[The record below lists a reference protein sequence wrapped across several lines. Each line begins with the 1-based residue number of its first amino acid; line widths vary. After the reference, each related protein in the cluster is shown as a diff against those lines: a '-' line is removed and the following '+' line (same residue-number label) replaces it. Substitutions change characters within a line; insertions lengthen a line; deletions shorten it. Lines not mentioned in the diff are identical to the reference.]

1 MSLETGATFAG
12 YTVRRLL
19 GSGGMG
25 DVYLVQHPRLPRL
38 DAMKVLRETAS
49 ANDEFRIR
57 FEREANIAAGL
68 WHPHI
73 VGLHDRGEFE
83 GRLWI
88 TMDYVD
94 GTDAAQLV
102 KYEYPN
108 GLPLE
113 LVVAIVKAMSSALDY
128 AHQRGLLHRDI
139 KPANILLSN
148 IDTDERRILLSDFGI
163 ARQIGE
169 VTGLTSA
176 NLAIGTVSYSAPEQL
191 MGGEI
196 DGRADQYALAATAY
210 RLLTGQTPYQDTNQ
224 IAVISQHLSATPP
237 KASDLKPWL
246 QPLNDVL
253 ITAMGK
259 SPDDRF
265 DSCTKFARAF
275 ERQAELVTESPTL
288 NLRTAELRLPT
299 VKPAEPA
306 PPVAETPSAPEV
318 TPPPAEPVTPPVPAE
333 FSAPPAPPV
342 PVAEPDPVEEPEPE
356 PVAPE
361 PVVQE
366 PVAQPQAPE
375 PPAPPVPQPP
385 SEPVLEPVS
394 EATPTPEPVRPE
406 PTPPPAP
413 APTTDPVRLPP
424 PKPLRPEPDSSP
436 SAPPYRQ
443 PLPTPPGP
451 PPMPPQRPV
460 RPTHETVSP
469 TVVLPVIPADP
480 AAHAGPG
487 MGRPSGPPQ
496 SYSQLAADIGKT
508 QPGRSQS
515 SGGKSTKIWVIGGSI
530 AAVVVVLIGVVLVNS
545 GGDSSGSSDASGTSS
560 QSSGVDKPASSSHK
574 PTPPL
579 LVGTP
584 GNYQTIAT
592 YLKSNN
598 IPEALVHRNEPGAPV
613 VTMPMPPGWVDA
625 GPQTPAFAYES
636 IVYNGPSA
644 GAYRPSATALISR
657 LGPNADAQKIL
668 DFAPG
673 ELNNLPGFTATDPG
687 TPGTVDGHK
696 SFQIAGS
703 WNSNGVTKLITQ
715 NTVVIQ
721 DGTGLYVMQIN
732 IDGVAD
738 QAEIIKQITEAIDR
752 DTKIASG

>member
-38 DAMKVLRETAS
+38 DAMKVLRETATT
-49 ANDEFRIR
+49 NDEFRIR

-102 KYEYPN
+102 KYDYPN

-113 LVVAIVKAMSSALDY
+113 LVADIVKAMSSALDY

-148 IDTDERRILLSDFGI
+148 IDGDERRIMLSDFGI

-224 IAVISQHLSATPP
+224 IAVISQHLSAPP
-237 KASDLKPWL
+237 PNASDLKPWL
-246 QPLNDVL
+246 EPLDEVL
-253 ITAMGK
+253 KKAMGK

-288 NLRTAELRLPT
+288 NLRTAELRLPPVT
-299 VKPAEPA
+299 
-306 PPVAETPSAPEV
+306 PPQPSQPSAPSAPSQPSAPSVPAAEV
-318 TPPPAEPVTPPVPAE
+318 TPPPVAPPPVV
-333 FSAPPAPPV
+333 PPPVAPPV
-342 PVAEPDPVEEPEPE
+342 APEPE
-356 PVAPE
+356 PVLESAPEPPMPTESAPAPE
-361 PVVQE
+361 PVPERVSE
-366 PVAQPQAPE
+366 PTPIPESVRPGPE
-375 PPAPPVPQPP
+375 PPSAPSV
-385 SEPVLEPVS
+385 
-394 EATPTPEPVRPE
+394 
-406 PTPPPAP
+406 PPAP
-413 APTTDPVRLPP
+413 FSRPAE
-424 PKPLRPEPDSSP
+424 PKPYRPEPDSLP
-436 SAPPYRQ
+436 SAPPYR
-443 PLPTPPGP
+443 PEPDSLPSAPPYRHQTPMP
-451 PPMPPQRPV
+451 PPMLPQRPG
-460 RPTHETVSP
+460 RPVPETVSP
-469 TVVLPVIPADP
+469 TVVLPVIPSEP
-480 AAHAGPG
+480 AAHTAAG
-487 MGRPSGPPQ
+487 MGRPSGPPPM
-496 SYSQLAADIGKT
+496 YSPLAAEIGAP
-508 QPGRSQS
+508 QPARAQT
-515 SGGKSTKIWVIGGSI
+515 SGKPKKLWAIGGAV
-530 AAVVVVLIGVVLVNS
+530 AAVVVVVVAVVLLNT
-545 GGDSSGSSDASGTSS
+545 GDDSTQPAGATGTSS
-560 QSSGVDKPASSSHK
+560 QSSEKPSSSSHK
-574 PTPPL
+574 PVPPA

-592 YLKSNN
+592 YLKGNN
-598 IPEALVHRNEPGAPV
+598 IQESLVHRNEPGAPV
-613 VTMPMPPGWVDA
+613 VTMPTPAGWADA
-625 GPQTPAFAYES
+625 GPQTPVFAYQS
-636 IVYNGPSA
+636 LVYNGPGA
-644 GAYRPSATALISR
+644 GTYRPSATALISR
-657 LGPNADAQKIL
+657 LGPNADPQKII

-673 ELNNLPGFTATDPG
+673 ELNNLPGFTATDTG
-687 TPGTVDGHK
+687 TAGTVDGHQ
-696 SFQIAGS
+696 SFQLAGS

-738 QAEIIKQITEAIDR
+738 QAEIIKQIAAAIDH
-752 DTKIASG
+752 DTKIAAG

>member
-38 DAMKVLRETAS
+38 DAMKVLRETAT

-148 IDTDERRILLSDFGI
+148 IDSDERRILLSDFGI

-191 MGGEI
+191 MGGDI

-224 IAVISQHLSATPP
+224 IAVISQHLSAPPP

-246 QPLNDVL
+246 EPLNDVL
-253 ITAMGK
+253 IKAMGK
-259 SPDDRF
+259 TPDDRF

-288 NLRTAELRLPT
+288 NLRTAELRLPP
-299 VKPAEPA
+299 VA
-306 PPVAETPSAPEV
+306 PEAPVAETPSAPEV
-318 TPPPAEPVTPPVPAE
+318 TPPPVAEPVTPPPVPA
-333 FSAPPAPPV
+333 APIEPTPPPV
-342 PVAEPDPVEEPEPE
+342 APVAEPAPADEPEPE
-356 PVAPE
+356 PVAQE
-361 PVVQE
+361 PVVRE
-366 PVAQPQAPE
+366 PAPR
-375 PPAPPVPQPP
+375 PPAPEAPAVPPVPVGPK
-385 SEPVLEPVS
+385 
-394 EATPTPEPVRPE
+394 
-406 PTPPPAP
+406 PPA
-413 APTTDPVRLPP
+413 APTTDPVRLPRE
-424 PKPLRPEPDSSP
+424 PKPFRPEADSSP

-443 PLPTPPGP
+443 PLPP
-451 PPMPPQRPV
+451 PPPVPPQRPV

-487 MGRPSGPPQ
+487 MGRPGGPPP

-508 QPGRSQS
+508 QPGRSPS
-515 SGGKSTKIWVIGGSI
+515 AGGKSTKIWVIGGSI
-530 AAVVVVLIGVVLVNS
+530 AAVVAVLIVVMLLNS
-545 GGDSSGSSDASGTSS
+545 GDDSSGTSNAGGSSAQSSD
-560 QSSGVDKPASSSHK
+560 QSTSSSHK
-574 PTPPL
+574 PAPPM

-598 IPEALVHRNEPGAPV
+598 IQESLVHRNEPGAPV
-613 VTMPMPPGWVDA
+613 VTMPIPPGWVDA
-625 GPQTPAFAYES
+625 GPQTPAFAYQS

-644 GAYRPSATALISR
+644 GTYRPSATALISR

-673 ELNNLPGFTATDPG
+673 ELNNLPGFIATDSG

-738 QAEIIKQITEAIDR
+738 QAEIIKQITEAVDR
-752 DTKIASG
+752 GTKISAG

>member
-148 IDTDERRILLSDFGI
+148 IDSDERRILLSDFGI

-224 IAVISQHLSATPP
+224 IAVISQHLSAPPP

-246 QPLNDVL
+246 EPLNDVL
-253 ITAMGK
+253 IKAMGK
-259 SPDDRF
+259 SPEDRF

-288 NLRTAELRLPT
+288 NLRTAEPRLPT
-299 VKPAEPA
+299 VTPVEPEAPA
-306 PPVAETPSAPEV
+306 AEAPSAPEV
-318 TPPPAEPVTPPVPAE
+318 TPPPVAPPPVA
-333 FSAPPAPPV
+333 
-342 PVAEPDPVEEPEPE
+342 EPEPE
-356 PVAPE
+356 PAPE
-361 PVVQE
+361 PESEPVAQE
-366 PVAQPQAPE
+366 PVAQPPAPE
-375 PPAPPVPQPP
+375 PPAPPVPSVPH
-385 SEPVLEPVS
+385 
-394 EATPTPEPVRPE
+394 PTPEPVSE
-406 PTPPPAP
+406 PTPPPVP
-413 APTTDPVRLPP
+413 VSEPTPP
-424 PKPLRPEPDSSP
+424 PVPHRGPVGPPPEPKPFRPEPDSSP

-443 PLPTPPGP
+443 PLPP
-451 PPMPPQRPV
+451 PPPPLPPQRPV
-460 RPTHETVSP
+460 RPTRETISP
-469 TVVLPVIPADP
+469 TVVLPVVP
-480 AAHAGPG
+480 AAHTAPG
-487 MGRPSGPPQ
+487 IGRPSTPPPP
-496 SYSQLAADIGKT
+496 SYSQLAAEIGKT
-508 QPGRSQS
+508 QPGRGQS
-515 SGGKSTKIWVIGGSI
+515 SGGKTKIWAIGGAV
-530 AAVVVVLIGVVLVNS
+530 AAVVVVLIAVIALNS
-545 GGDSSGSSDASGTSS
+545 GNNNSPSPGASST
-560 QSSGVDKPASSSHK
+560 QSSGADKPSSSHK
-574 PTPPL
+574 PAPPV

-598 IPEALVHRNEPGAPV
+598 IQESLVHRNEPGAPV

-625 GPQTPAFAYES
+625 GPQTPAFAYQS

-644 GAYRPSATALISR
+644 GNYRPSATALISR

-673 ELNNLPGFTATDPG
+673 ELNNLPGFTPTDTG

-752 DTKIASG
+752 DTKIAGG

>member
-113 LVVAIVKAMSSALDY
+113 LVVDIVKAMSSALDY

-191 MGGEI
+191 MGAEI

-224 IAVISQHLSATPP
+224 IAVISQHLSAPPP

-246 QPLNDVL
+246 EPLNDVL
-253 ITAMGK
+253 IKAMGK

-299 VKPAEPA
+299 VTPVPEPPAAEPPSAPEAPPSPVEPPAEPA
-306 PPVAETPSAPEV
+306 
-318 TPPPAEPVTPPVPAE
+318 TPPSPI
-333 FSAPPAPPV
+333 APIVGP
-342 PVAEPDPVEEPEPE
+342 EPEPE
-356 PVAPE
+356 PV
-361 PVVQE
+361 VQQE
-366 PVAQPQAPE
+366 VAQQPFVPPPAPE
-375 PPAPPVPQPP
+375 PPVPSAPVEPQPAP
-385 SEPVLEPVS
+385 ERVSEP
-394 EATPTPEPVRPE
+394 TPIPESVRPE
-406 PTPPPAP
+406 PMRPPTPPSPG
-413 APTTDPVRLPP
+413 PVGPP
-424 PKPLRPEPDSSP
+424 PEAKPFRPEPDSSP

-443 PLPTPPGP
+443 PLPGP
-451 PPMPPQRPV
+451 PPPQRPG

-469 TVVLPVIPADP
+469 TVVLPVIPADR
-480 AAHAGPG
+480 AAHAAPG
-487 MGRPSGPPQ
+487 LGRPGGPPP
-496 SYSQLAADIGKT
+496 SYAQLAAEIGKT
-508 QPGRSQS
+508 PPGRGQS
-515 SGGKSTKIWVIGGSI
+515 SGGKAKIWAISGAV
-530 AAVVVVLIGVVLVNS
+530 AVVVVVLVAVIALNS
-545 GGDSSGSSDASGTSS
+545 GDDNSASSGSSSS
-560 QSSGVDKPASSSHK
+560 QSSGAGTPSSHK
-574 PTPPL
+574 PAPPV

-598 IPEALVHRNEPGAPV
+598 IQESLVHRNEPGAPV

-625 GPQTPAFAYES
+625 GPQTPAFAYQS

-644 GAYRPSATALISR
+644 GNYRPSATALISR

-673 ELNNLPGFTATDPG
+673 ELNNLPGFTPTDTG

-752 DTKIASG
+752 DTKIAAG

>member
-49 ANDEFRIR
+49 TNDEFRIR

-83 GRLWI
+83 SRLWI

-113 LVVAIVKAMSSALDY
+113 LVVDIVKAMSSALDY

-224 IAVISQHLSATPP
+224 IAVISQHLSAPPP

-246 QPLNDVL
+246 EPLNDVL
-253 ITAMGK
+253 IKAMGK
-259 SPDDRF
+259 SPEDRF

-288 NLRTAELRLPT
+288 NLRTAELKLPT
-299 VKPAEPA
+299 VTPVVPEASPVVPEAPA
-306 PPVAETPSAPEV
+306 AEAPSAPEV
-318 TPPPAEPVTPPVPAE
+318 TPPPVAPPPVP
-333 FSAPPAPPV
+333 PV
-342 PVAEPDPVEEPEPE
+342 VVAEPAPEPEPAPAPEPEPE
-356 PVAPE
+356 PVA
-361 PVVQE
+361 QE
-366 PVAQPQAPE
+366 PVAQPPAPE
-375 PPAPPVPQPP
+375 PPVPPVPPAPQPS
-385 SEPVLEPVS
+385 SEPVS
-394 EATPTPEPVRPE
+394 E
-406 PTPPPAP
+406 PTPPPVP
-413 APTTDPVRLPP
+413 QRGPVGPP
-424 PKPLRPEPDSSP
+424 PLEPKPFRPEPDSSP

-443 PLPTPPGP
+443 PVP
-451 PPMPPQRPV
+451 PPPPPLPPQRPV

-480 AAHAGPG
+480 AAHAAGV
-487 MGRPSGPPQ
+487 GRPSAPPP
-496 SYSQLAADIGKT
+496 SYAQLAADIGKT
-508 QPGRSQS
+508 QPGRAQS
-515 SGGKSTKIWVIGGSI
+515 SGGKTKIWVIGGAI
-530 AAVVVVLIGVVLVNS
+530 AAVIVVLIGVVLLNS
-545 GGDSSGSSDASGTSS
+545 GDDSSGPSDASGTST
-560 QSSGVDKPASSSHK
+560 QSSGADKPSSSHK
-574 PTPPL
+574 PAPPV

-598 IPEALVHRNEPGAPV
+598 IQEALVHRNEPGAPV
-613 VTMPMPPGWVDA
+613 VTMPMPPGWADA
-625 GPQTPAFAYES
+625 GPQTPAFAYQS

-644 GAYRPSATALISR
+644 GNYRPSATALISR

-673 ELNNLPGFTATDPG
+673 ELNNLPGFTPTDTG

-752 DTKIASG
+752 DTKIAAG

>member
-113 LVVAIVKAMSSALDY
+113 LVVDIVKAMSSALDY

-148 IDTDERRILLSDFGI
+148 IDTDEQRILLSDFGI

-191 MGGEI
+191 MGGDI

-246 QPLNDVL
+246 EPLNDVL
-253 ITAMGK
+253 IKAMGK
-259 SPDDRF
+259 SPEDRF

-288 NLRTAELRLPT
+288 NLRTAELRLPRSRR
-299 VKPAEPA
+299 KHPSPRR
-306 PPVAETPSAPEV
+306 PP
-318 TPPPAEPVTPPVPAE
+318 
-333 FSAPPAPPV
+333 
-342 PVAEPDPVEEPEPE
+342 
-356 PVAPE
+356 
-361 PVVQE
+361 
-366 PVAQPQAPE
+366 
-375 PPAPPVPQPP
+375 
-385 SEPVLEPVS
+385 
-394 EATPTPEPVRPE
+394 
-406 PTPPPAP
+406 
-413 APTTDPVRLPP
+413 
-424 PKPLRPEPDSSP
+424 
-436 SAPPYRQ
+436 RQ
-443 PLPTPPGP
+443 
-451 PPMPPQRPV
+451 R
-460 RPTHETVSP
+460 
-469 TVVLPVIPADP
+469 
-480 AAHAGPG
+480 
-487 MGRPSGPPQ
+487 
-496 SYSQLAADIGKT
+496 
-508 QPGRSQS
+508 
-515 SGGKSTKIWVIGGSI
+515 
-530 AAVVVVLIGVVLVNS
+530 
-545 GGDSSGSSDASGTSS
+545 
-560 QSSGVDKPASSSHK
+560 
-574 PTPPL
+574 
-579 LVGTP
+579 
-584 GNYQTIAT
+584 
-592 YLKSNN
+592 
-598 IPEALVHRNEPGAPV
+598 
-613 VTMPMPPGWVDA
+613 
-625 GPQTPAFAYES
+625 
-636 IVYNGPSA
+636 
-644 GAYRPSATALISR
+644 
-657 LGPNADAQKIL
+657 
-668 DFAPG
+668 
-673 ELNNLPGFTATDPG
+673 
-687 TPGTVDGHK
+687 
-696 SFQIAGS
+696 
-703 WNSNGVTKLITQ
+703 
-715 NTVVIQ
+715 
-721 DGTGLYVMQIN
+721 
-732 IDGVAD
+732 
-738 QAEIIKQITEAIDR
+738 
-752 DTKIASG
+752 

>member
-49 ANDEFRIR
+49 VNEEFRIR

-113 LVVAIVKAMSSALDY
+113 LVVDIVKAMSSALDY

-237 KASDLKPWL
+237 NASDLKPWL
-246 QPLNDVL
+246 EPLDGVL
-253 ITAMGK
+253 IKAMGK

-275 ERQAELVTESPTL
+275 QRQAELVTESPTL
-288 NLRTAELRLPT
+288 NLRTAELRLPKVT
-299 VKPAEPA
+299 PAVPEAAKREVLLMSLPDFLLTTRLLLDTEA
-306 PPVAETPSAPEV
+306 LAKGLPVA
-318 TPPPAEPVTPPVPAE
+318 
-333 FSAPPAPPV
+333 
-342 PVAEPDPVEEPEPE
+342 
-356 PVAPE
+356 
-361 PVVQE
+361 
-366 PVAQPQAPE
+366 
-375 PPAPPVPQPP
+375 
-385 SEPVLEPVS
+385 
-394 EATPTPEPVRPE
+394 
-406 PTPPPAP
+406 
-413 APTTDPVRLPP
+413 
-424 PKPLRPEPDSSP
+424 
-436 SAPPYRQ
+436 
-443 PLPTPPGP
+443 
-451 PPMPPQRPV
+451 
-460 RPTHETVSP
+460 
-469 TVVLPVIPADP
+469 
-480 AAHAGPG
+480 
-487 MGRPSGPPQ
+487 
-496 SYSQLAADIGKT
+496 
-508 QPGRSQS
+508 
-515 SGGKSTKIWVIGGSI
+515 SI
-530 AAVVVVLIGVVLVNS
+530 FI
-545 GGDSSGSSDASGTSS
+545 
-560 QSSGVDKPASSSHK
+560 
-574 PTPPL
+574 
-579 LVGTP
+579 
-584 GNYQTIAT
+584 
-592 YLKSNN
+592 
-598 IPEALVHRNEPGAPV
+598 
-613 VTMPMPPGWVDA
+613 
-625 GPQTPAFAYES
+625 
-636 IVYNGPSA
+636 
-644 GAYRPSATALISR
+644 
-657 LGPNADAQKIL
+657 
-668 DFAPG
+668 
-673 ELNNLPGFTATDPG
+673 
-687 TPGTVDGHK
+687 
-696 SFQIAGS
+696 
-703 WNSNGVTKLITQ
+703 
-715 NTVVIQ
+715 
-721 DGTGLYVMQIN
+721 
-732 IDGVAD
+732 
-738 QAEIIKQITEAIDR
+738 
-752 DTKIASG
+752 IASGFGKFTVVMAIGQS

>member
-38 DAMKVLRETAS
+38 DAMKVLRENAS
-49 ANDEFRIR
+49 VNEEFRIR

-113 LVVAIVKAMSSALDY
+113 LVVDIVKAMSSALDY

-148 IDTDERRILLSDFGI
+148 IDSDERRILLSDFGI

-191 MGGEI
+191 MGGDI

-224 IAVISQHLSATPP
+224 IAVISQHLSAPPP

-246 QPLNDVL
+246 EPLNDVL
-253 ITAMGK
+253 IKAMGK
-259 SPDDRF
+259 SPEDRF

-275 ERQAELVTESPTL
+275 ERQAESVTESPTL

-299 VKPAEPA
+299 VTPVAPAAEP
-306 PPVAETPSAPEV
+306 PSAPEV
-318 TPPPAEPVTPPVPAE
+318 TPPPVAPPPLPPV
-333 FSAPPAPPV
+333 
-342 PVAEPDPVEEPEPE
+342 VAAEPEPE
-356 PVAPE
+356 PAPAPE
-361 PVVQE
+361 PAPEVAQE
-366 PVAQPQAPE
+366 PVAPPPASE
-375 PPAPPVPQPP
+375 RPAPPARPA
-385 SEPVLEPVS
+385 PVS
-394 EATPTPEPVRPE
+394 E
-406 PTPPPAP
+406 PTPPPVP
-413 APTTDPVRLPP
+413 VSEPTPP
-424 PKPLRPEPDSSP
+424 PVPVSEPTPPPVPVSEPTPPPVPRAPVGPPPEPKPFRPEPDSSP

-443 PLPTPPGP
+443 PVPL
-451 PPMPPQRPV
+451 PPQRHV

-480 AAHAGPG
+480 AAHATSG
-487 MGRPSGPPQ
+487 MGRPSAPPP
-496 SYSQLAADIGKT
+496 SYSQLAAEIGKT
-508 QPGRSQS
+508 QPGRGQ
-515 SGGKSTKIWVIGGSI
+515 SGGKTTKIWVIGGAI
-530 AAVVVVLIGVVLVNS
+530 ATVVVVLIAVVLLSS
-545 GGDSSGSSDASGTSS
+545 GDDTGGSSDASGTSS
-560 QSSGVDKPASSSHK
+560 QSSGAGKPPSSSHK
-574 PTPPL
+574 PMPPV

-598 IPEALVHRNEPGAPV
+598 IPEALVHRNEPGAPA
-613 VTMPMPPGWVDA
+613 VTLPMPPGWVDA
-625 GPQTPAFAYES
+625 GPQTPAFAYAS

-644 GAYRPSATALISR
+644 GGYRPSATALISR

-673 ELNNLPGFTATDPG
+673 ELNNLPGFTATDTG

-752 DTKIASG
+752 DTKIAAG

>member
-49 ANDEFRIR
+49 TNDEFRIR

-83 GRLWI
+83 SRLWI

-113 LVVAIVKAMSSALDY
+113 LVVDIVKAMSSALDY

-224 IAVISQHLSATPP
+224 IAVISQHLSAPPP

-246 QPLNDVL
+246 EPLNEVL
-253 ITAMGK
+253 IKAMGK
-259 SPDDRF
+259 SPEDRF

-288 NLRTAELRLPT
+288 NLRTAELKLPT
-299 VKPAEPA
+299 VTPVVTPEPAAEP
-306 PPVAETPSAPEV
+306 PSAPEV
-318 TPPPAEPVTPPVPAE
+318 TPPPVTPPPVVSAEPVPEPE
-333 FSAPPAPPV
+333 PAPGP
-342 PVAEPDPVEEPEPE
+342 EPEPE
-356 PVAPE
+356 PVA
-361 PVVQE
+361 QE
-366 PVAQPQAPE
+366 PVAPPPAPE
-375 PPAPPVPQPP
+375 PPVPPVPPVSPP
-385 SEPVLEPVS
+385 SVDPVS
-394 EATPTPEPVRPE
+394 E
-406 PTPPPAP
+406 PTPPPVP
-413 APTTDPVRLPP
+413 QRGPVGPP
-424 PKPLRPEPDSSP
+424 PDPKPFRPEPDSSP

-443 PLPTPPGP
+443 PVPGP
-451 PPMPPQRPV
+451 PPIPPQRPV

-480 AAHAGPG
+480 AAHAAPG
-487 MGRPSGPPQ
+487 VGRPTAPPPP

-508 QPGRSQS
+508 PPGRGQS
-515 SGGKSTKIWVIGGSI
+515 SGGKTKIWVIGGAI
-530 AAVVVVLIGVVLVNS
+530 AAVIVVLIGVVLLNS
-545 GGDSSGSSDASGTSS
+545 GDDSSGPSDASRTST
-560 QSSGVDKPASSSHK
+560 QSSGANTPSSSHK
-574 PTPPL
+574 PAPPV

-598 IPEALVHRNEPGAPV
+598 IQESLVHRNEPGAPV
-613 VTMPMPPGWVDA
+613 VTMPMPPGWADA
-625 GPQTPAFAYES
+625 GPQTPAFAYQS

-644 GAYRPSATALISR
+644 GTYRPSATALISR

-673 ELNNLPGFTATDPG
+673 ELNNLPGFTPTDTG

-752 DTKIASG
+752 DTKIAAG

>member
-38 DAMKVLRETAS
+38 DAMKVLRENAS
-49 ANDEFRIR
+49 VNEEFRIR

-113 LVVAIVKAMSSALDY
+113 LVVDIVKAMSSALDY

-148 IDTDERRILLSDFGI
+148 IDSDERRILLSDFGI

-191 MGGEI
+191 MGGDI

-224 IAVISQHLSATPP
+224 IAVISQHLSAPPP

-246 QPLNDVL
+246 EPLNDVL
-253 ITAMGK
+253 IKAMGK
-259 SPDDRF
+259 SPEDRF

-275 ERQAELVTESPTL
+275 QRQAESVTESPTL

-299 VKPAEPA
+299 VTPVVAEAPVAPAAEP
-306 PPVAETPSAPEV
+306 PSAPEV
-318 TPPPAEPVTPPVPAE
+318 TPPPVAPPPVPPAVAAEPVP
-333 FSAPPAPPV
+333 
-342 PVAEPDPVEEPEPE
+342 EPEPE
-356 PVAPE
+356 PAPAPE
-361 PVVQE
+361 PEAEVVQE
-366 PVAQPQAPE
+366 PVAP
-375 PPAPPVPQPP
+375 PPAPERPTPP
-385 SEPVLEPVS
+385 SQPDPSPTIEPVS
-394 EATPTPEPVRPE
+394 E
-406 PTPPPAP
+406 PTPPPVP
-413 APTTDPVRLPP
+413 VSEPTPP
-424 PKPLRPEPDSSP
+424 PVPPRGPVGPPPEAKPFRPEPDSSP

-443 PLPTPPGP
+443 PVPAP
-451 PPMPPQRPV
+451 PPLPPQRHV

-480 AAHAGPG
+480 AAHAASG
-487 MGRPSGPPQ
+487 MGRPSAPPP

-508 QPGRSQS
+508 PPGRGQS
-515 SGGKSTKIWVIGGSI
+515 SGGKTTKMWVIGGAI
-530 AAVVVVLIGVVLVNS
+530 ATVVVVLIAVVLLNS
-545 GGDSSGSSDASGTSS
+545 GDDSSGTSDASGTSS
-560 QSSGVDKPASSSHK
+560 QSSGADKPSSSSHK
-574 PTPPL
+574 PTPPV

-598 IPEALVHRNEPGAPV
+598 IQEALVHRNEPGAPV
-613 VTMPMPPGWVDA
+613 VTLPMPPGWADA

-644 GAYRPSATALISR
+644 GTYRPSATALISR
-657 LGPNADAQKIL
+657 LGPTADAQKIL

-738 QAEIIKQITEAIDR
+738 QAEIIKQITEAVDR

>member
-88 TMDYVD
+88 SMDYVD

-113 LVVAIVKAMSSALDY
+113 LVVDIVKAMSSALDY

-148 IDTDERRILLSDFGI
+148 IDSDERRILLSDFGI

-246 QPLNDVL
+246 EPLDDVL
-253 ITAMGK
+253 IKAMGK
-259 SPDDRF
+259 SPEDRF

-299 VKPAEPA
+299 VTPVPEV
-306 PPVAETPSAPEV
+306 PVAETPPAPEVPVAEAPSAPEV
-318 TPPPAEPVTPPVPAE
+318 TPPVAQEVTPP
-333 FSAPPAPPV
+333 
-342 PVAEPDPVEEPEPE
+342 PVAPVVGPEPEPE
-356 PVAPE
+356 PVVQQSMAPE
-361 PVVQE
+361 PVV
-366 PVAQPQAPE
+366 
-375 PPAPPVPQPP
+375 
-385 SEPVLEPVS
+385 
-394 EATPTPEPVRPE
+394 
-406 PTPPPAP
+406 PPPAP
-413 APTTDPVRLPP
+413 APEPQAPQATPERVSEPTPIPASVRPEPMRPPTPP
-424 PKPLRPEPDSSP
+424 PSPPRGPAGPPPEAKPFRPEPDSSP

-443 PLPTPPGP
+443 PLSTPPP
-451 PPMPPQRPV
+451 PRRPV

-469 TVVLPVIPADP
+469 TVVLPVVPADP
-480 AAHAGPG
+480 AARAAPG
-487 MGRPSGPPQ
+487 MGRLGGPPP

-508 QPGRSQS
+508 PPGRGQS
-515 SGGKSTKIWVIGGSI
+515 SRGRSTKIWVIGGSI
-530 AAVVVVLIGVVLVNS
+530 AAVVAVLIGVVLLNS
-545 GGDSSGSSDASGTSS
+545 GDDGSGAPGASGTSS
-560 QSSGVDKPASSSHK
+560 QSSGADKPSSSHK
-574 PTPPL
+574 PVPPV

-598 IPEALVHRNEPGAPV
+598 IQESLVHRNEPGAPV

-625 GPQTPAFAYES
+625 GPQTPAFAYQS

-644 GAYRPSATALISR
+644 GNYRPSATALISR

-673 ELNNLPGFTATDPG
+673 ELNNLPGFTPTDTG
-687 TPGTVDGHK
+687 TPGMVDGHK

-752 DTKIASG
+752 DTKITAG

>member
-38 DAMKVLRETAS
+38 DAMKVLRETAT

-113 LVVAIVKAMSSALDY
+113 LVVDIVKAMSSALDY

-224 IAVISQHLSATPP
+224 IAVISQHLSAPPP

-246 QPLNDVL
+246 EPLNDVL
-253 ITAMGK
+253 IKAMGK
-259 SPDDRF
+259 SPEDRF

-288 NLRTAELRLPT
+288 NLRTAELKLPT
-299 VKPAEPA
+299 VTPVVPEA
-306 PPVAETPSAPEV
+306 PVAEPPSAPEV
-318 TPPPAEPVTPPVPAE
+318 TPPPVAPPPVVSAEPVPEPE
-333 FSAPPAPPV
+333 PAPGP
-342 PVAEPDPVEEPEPE
+342 EPEPE

-361 PVVQE
+361 PVA
-366 PVAQPQAPE
+366 PPPAPE
-375 PPAPPVPQPP
+375 PPVPPVPPVSPP
-385 SEPVLEPVS
+385 SVDPVS
-394 EATPTPEPVRPE
+394 E
-406 PTPPPAP
+406 PTPPPVP
-413 APTTDPVRLPP
+413 QRGPVGPP
-424 PKPLRPEPDSSP
+424 PDPKPFRPEPDSSP

-443 PLPTPPGP
+443 PVPGP
-451 PPMPPQRPV
+451 PPIPPQRPV

-480 AAHAGPG
+480 AAHAAPG
-487 MGRPSGPPQ
+487 VGRPTAPPPP

-508 QPGRSQS
+508 PPGRGQS
-515 SGGKSTKIWVIGGSI
+515 SGGKTKIWVIGGAI
-530 AAVVVVLIGVVLVNS
+530 AAVIVVLIGVVLLNS
-545 GGDSSGSSDASGTSS
+545 GDDSSGPSDASGTST
-560 QSSGVDKPASSSHK
+560 QSSGANTPSSSHK
-574 PTPPL
+574 PAPPV

-598 IPEALVHRNEPGAPV
+598 IQESLVHRNEPGAPV
-613 VTMPMPPGWVDA
+613 VTMPMPPGWADA
-625 GPQTPAFAYES
+625 GPQTPAFAYQS

-644 GAYRPSATALISR
+644 GNYRPSATALISR

-673 ELNNLPGFTATDPG
+673 ELNNLPGFTPTDTG

-752 DTKIASG
+752 DTKIAAG

>member
-113 LVVAIVKAMSSALDY
+113 LVVDIVKAMSSALDY

-148 IDTDERRILLSDFGI
+148 IDSDERRILLSDFGI

-224 IAVISQHLSATPP
+224 IAVISQHLSAQPP

-246 QPLNDVL
+246 EPLNDVL
-253 ITAMGK
+253 IKAMGK
-259 SPDDRF
+259 SPEDRF

-275 ERQAELVTESPTL
+275 ERQAEFVTESPTL
-288 NLRTAELRLPT
+288 NLRTAELKLPT
-299 VKPAEPA
+299 VTPVVPEAAVVEPPSA
-306 PPVAETPSAPEV
+306 PSAPSAPEV
-318 TPPPAEPVTPPVPAE
+318 TPPPV
-333 FSAPPAPPV
+333 PPAV
-342 PVAEPDPVEEPEPE
+342 VAESTPEPE
-356 PVAPE
+356 PAPTPEPEPE

-366 PVAQPQAPE
+366 PVPQPPAAE
-375 PPAPPVPQPP
+375 PPVPPVPQPSP
-385 SEPVLEPVS
+385 PPIEPVS
-394 EATPTPEPVRPE
+394 EPSPPQVPQRGPVAPPPEP
-406 PTPPPAP
+406 
-413 APTTDPVRLPP
+413 
-424 PKPLRPEPDSSP
+424 KPFRPEPDSSP

-443 PLPTPPGP
+443 PIPPMPPSP
-451 PPMPPQRPV
+451 PPRPPQRPV
-460 RPTHETVSP
+460 RPTHETISP

-480 AAHAGPG
+480 AAHAAPG
-487 MGRPSGPPQ
+487 VGRPSVPPP

-508 QPGRSQS
+508 PPGRGQS
-515 SGGKSTKIWVIGGSI
+515 SGGKTKIWVIGGSI
-530 AAVVVVLIGVVLVNS
+530 AAVIVVLLGVVLWNS
-545 GGDSSGSSDASGTSS
+545 GGDSGGSTDASGTST
-560 QSSGVDKPASSSHK
+560 QSSGADKPSSSHK
-574 PTPPL
+574 PAPPV

-598 IPEALVHRNEPGAPV
+598 IQESLVHRNEPGAPV
-613 VTMPMPPGWVDA
+613 VTMPMPPGWADA
-625 GPQTPAFAYES
+625 GPQTPAFAYQS

-644 GAYRPSATALISR
+644 GNYRPSATALISR

-673 ELNNLPGFTATDPG
+673 ELNNLPGFTATDTG

-752 DTKIASG
+752 DTKIAAG

>member
-49 ANDEFRIR
+49 ANEEFRIR

-88 TMDYVD
+88 SMDYVD

-113 LVVAIVKAMSSALDY
+113 LVVDIVKAMSSALDY

-148 IDTDERRILLSDFGI
+148 IDSDERRILLSDFGI

-191 MGGEI
+191 MGGDI

-224 IAVISQHLSATPP
+224 IAVISQHLSAPPP

-246 QPLNDVL
+246 EPLNDVL
-253 ITAMGK
+253 IKAMGK
-259 SPDDRF
+259 SPEDRF

-275 ERQAELVTESPTL
+275 ARQAELVTESPTL

-299 VKPAEPA
+299 VTPVVPEPPA
-306 PPVAETPSAPEV
+306 AETPSTPEV
-318 TPPPAEPVTPPVPAE
+318 TPPPVAPAPVPPAVAAEPV
-333 FSAPPAPPV
+333 PAP
-342 PVAEPDPVEEPEPE
+342 EPAPAPEPEPE
-356 PVAPE
+356 VVHKPVAPPPAVE
-361 PVVQE
+361 R
-366 PVAQPQAPE
+366 
-375 PPAPPVPQPP
+375 PAPPSQPEPQPTI
-385 SEPVLEPVS
+385 EPVS
-394 EATPTPEPVRPE
+394 EPAPPPVAE
-406 PTPPPAP
+406 PTPPPVP
-413 APTTDPVRLPP
+413 VSEPTPP
-424 PKPLRPEPDSSP
+424 PVPPRAPVGPPPEPKPFRPEPDSSP
-436 SAPPYRQ
+436 SAPAYRQ
-443 PLPTPPGP
+443 PVP
-451 PPMPPQRPV
+451 PPPLPPQRHV

-480 AAHAGPG
+480 AAHGASG
-487 MGRPSGPPQ
+487 MGRPSAPPP
-496 SYSQLAADIGKT
+496 SYSQLAAEIGKT
-508 QPGRSQS
+508 PPGRGQS
-515 SGGKSTKIWVIGGSI
+515 SGGKTTKIWVIGGAI
-530 AAVVVVLIGVVLVNS
+530 ATVVVVLIAVVLLNS
-545 GGDSSGSSDASGTSS
+545 GDDTSGSSDASGTSS
-560 QSSGVDKPASSSHK
+560 QSSGADKPSSSSHK
-574 PTPPL
+574 PTPPV

-598 IPEALVHRNEPGAPV
+598 IPEALVHRNEPGGPV
-613 VTMPMPPGWVDA
+613 VTLPMPTGWVDA
-625 GPQTPAFAYES
+625 GPQTPAFAYQS

-644 GAYRPSATALISR
+644 GNYRPSATALISR

-673 ELNNLPGFTATDPG
+673 ELNNLPGFAATDTG

>member
-49 ANDEFRIR
+49 TNDEFRIR

-83 GRLWI
+83 SRLWI

-113 LVVAIVKAMSSALDY
+113 LVVDIVKAMSSALDY

-210 RLLTGQTPYQDTNQ
+210 RLLTAQTPYQDTNQ
-224 IAVISQHLSATPP
+224 IAVISQHLSAPPP

-246 QPLNDVL
+246 EPLNEVL
-253 ITAMGK
+253 IKAMGK
-259 SPDDRF
+259 SPEDRF

-288 NLRTAELRLPT
+288 NLRTAELKLPT
-299 VKPAEPA
+299 VTPVVTPEPAAEP
-306 PPVAETPSAPEV
+306 PSAPEV
-318 TPPPAEPVTPPVPAE
+318 TPPPVAPPPVVSAEPVPEPE
-333 FSAPPAPPV
+333 PAPGP
-342 PVAEPDPVEEPEPE
+342 EPEPE

-361 PVVQE
+361 PVA
-366 PVAQPQAPE
+366 PPPAPE
-375 PPAPPVPQPP
+375 PPVPPVPPVSPP
-385 SEPVLEPVS
+385 SVDPVS
-394 EATPTPEPVRPE
+394 E
-406 PTPPPAP
+406 PTPPPVP
-413 APTTDPVRLPP
+413 QRGPVGPP
-424 PKPLRPEPDSSP
+424 PDPKPFRPEPDSSP

-443 PLPTPPGP
+443 PVPGP
-451 PPMPPQRPV
+451 PPIPPQRPV

-480 AAHAGPG
+480 AAHAAPG
-487 MGRPSGPPQ
+487 VGRPTAPPPP

-508 QPGRSQS
+508 PPGRGQS
-515 SGGKSTKIWVIGGSI
+515 SGGKTKIWVIGGAI
-530 AAVVVVLIGVVLVNS
+530 AAVIVVLIGVVLLNS
-545 GGDSSGSSDASGTSS
+545 GDDSSGPSDASGTST
-560 QSSGVDKPASSSHK
+560 QSSGANTPSSSHK
-574 PTPPL
+574 PAPPV

-598 IPEALVHRNEPGAPV
+598 IQESLVHRNEPGAPV
-613 VTMPMPPGWVDA
+613 VTMPMPPGWADA
-625 GPQTPAFAYES
+625 GPQTPAFAYQS

-644 GAYRPSATALISR
+644 GNYRPSATALISR

-673 ELNNLPGFTATDPG
+673 ELNNLPGFTPTDTG

-752 DTKIASG
+752 DTKIAAG

>member
-113 LVVAIVKAMSSALDY
+113 LVVDIVKAMSSALDY

-191 MGGEI
+191 MGAEI

-246 QPLNDVL
+246 EPLNDVL
-253 ITAMGK
+253 IKAMGK

-299 VKPAEPA
+299 VTPAPGPPAAEP
-306 PPVAETPSAPEV
+306 PSAPEV
-318 TPPPAEPVTPPVPAE
+318 TPPPVAQDVTPPQVAPPAEPVTPP
-333 FSAPPAPPV
+333 PPV
-342 PVAEPDPVEEPEPE
+342 APVGPEPE
-356 PVAPE
+356 SE
-361 PVVQE
+361 PVVQQ
-366 PVAQPQAPE
+366 PVAQDPVVPPPAPE
-375 PPAPPVPQPP
+375 PPAPSEP
-385 SEPVLEPVS
+385 SEPQPAPERVS
-394 EATPTPEPVRPE
+394 EPTPIPEAVRPE
-406 PTPPPAP
+406 PMRPPTPPPP
-413 APTTDPVRLPP
+413 GPVGPP
-424 PKPLRPEPDSSP
+424 PEAKPFRPEPDSSP

-443 PLPTPPGP
+443 PLPTPPP
-451 PPMPPQRPV
+451 PRRPV

-469 TVVLPVIPADP
+469 TVVLPVIPVDP
-480 AAHAGPG
+480 AAHAAPG
-487 MGRPSGPPQ
+487 MGRPGGPPP
-496 SYSQLAADIGKT
+496 SYSQLAAEIGKT
-508 QPGRSQS
+508 PPGRGQS
-515 SGGKSTKIWVIGGSI
+515 SGGKAKIWAISGAV
-530 AAVVVVLIGVVLVNS
+530 AVVVVVLVAVIALNS
-545 GGDSSGSSDASGTSS
+545 GDDNSPSSGASSS
-560 QSSGVDKPASSSHK
+560 QSSAADKPSSSHK
-574 PTPPL
+574 PAPPV

-598 IPEALVHRNEPGAPV
+598 IQESLVHRNEPGAPV

-625 GPQTPAFAYES
+625 GPQTPAFAYQS

-644 GAYRPSATALISR
+644 GNYRPSATALISR

-673 ELNNLPGFTATDPG
+673 ELNNLPGFTPTDTG

-752 DTKIASG
+752 DTKIAAG

>member
-38 DAMKVLRETAS
+38 DAMKVLRETAT

-113 LVVAIVKAMSSALDY
+113 LVVDIVKAMSSALDY

-224 IAVISQHLSATPP
+224 IAVISQHLSAPPP

-246 QPLNDVL
+246 EPLNDVL
-253 ITAMGK
+253 IKAMGK
-259 SPDDRF
+259 SPEDRF

-288 NLRTAELRLPT
+288 NLRTAELKLPT
-299 VKPAEPA
+299 VTPVTPEA
-306 PPVAETPSAPEV
+306 PVAEPPSAPEV
-318 TPPPAEPVTPPVPAE
+318 TPPPVAPPPVPPVVAAE
-333 FSAPPAPPV
+333 PTPEPTPAP
-342 PVAEPDPVEEPEPE
+342 EPTPTPEPAPTPEPE
-356 PVAPE
+356 PE

-366 PVAQPQAPE
+366 PVPP
-375 PPAPPVPQPP
+375 PPA
-385 SEPVLEPVS
+385 
-394 EATPTPEPVRPE
+394 PE
-406 PTPPPAP
+406 PTPPPVP
-413 APTTDPVRLPP
+413 QRGPVGPSP
-424 PKPLRPEPDSSP
+424 EPKPFRPEPDSSP

-443 PLPTPPGP
+443 PVP
-451 PPMPPQRPV
+451 PPPPPLPPQRPV

-480 AAHAGPG
+480 AAHGAPG
-487 MGRPSGPPQ
+487 AGRPSAPPPP

-508 QPGRSQS
+508 QPGRGQS
-515 SGGKSTKIWVIGGSI
+515 SGGKTKIWVIGGAI
-530 AAVVVVLIGVVLVNS
+530 AAVIVVLLGVVLVNS
-545 GGDSSGSSDASGTSS
+545 GDDSSGSSDASGTST
-560 QSSGVDKPASSSHK
+560 QSSGAGTPSSSHK
-574 PTPPL
+574 PAPPV

-598 IPEALVHRNEPGAPV
+598 IPEVLVHRNEPGAPV
-613 VTMPMPPGWVDA
+613 VTMPMPPGWADA
-625 GPQTPAFAYES
+625 GPQTPAFAYQS

-644 GAYRPSATALISR
+644 GNYRPSATALISR

-673 ELNNLPGFTATDPG
+673 ELNNLPGFTATDTG

-752 DTKIASG
+752 DTKIAAG

>member
-113 LVVAIVKAMSSALDY
+113 LVAAIVKAMSSALDY

-246 QPLNDVL
+246 EPLNDVL
-253 ITAMGK
+253 IKAMGK

-299 VKPAEPA
+299 VKPAA
-306 PPVAETPSAPEV
+306 PVAEPPSAPEV
-318 TPPPAEPVTPPVPAE
+318 TPPP
-333 FSAPPAPPV
+333 PV
-342 PVAEPDPVEEPEPE
+342 PVAEPDLVDEPEPE

-366 PVAQPQAPE
+366 PVAQPPVPE

-385 SEPVLEPVS
+385 SEPVSEP
-394 EATPTPEPVRPE
+394 TPTPEPVRPE
-406 PTPPPAP
+406 PTPPPVPPRAP
-413 APTTDPVRLPP
+413 VGPP
-424 PKPLRPEPDSSP
+424 PESKPFRPEPDSSP

-443 PLPTPPGP
+443 PLPAPPGP
-451 PPMPPQRPV
+451 PPLPPQRPV

-480 AAHAGPG
+480 AAHAAPG
-487 MGRPSGPPQ
+487 MGRPGGPPP

-530 AAVVVVLIGVVLVNS
+530 AAVVVVLIGVVLLNS

-738 QAEIIKQITEAIDR
+738 QAEIIKQITEAVDR

>member
-38 DAMKVLRETAS
+38 DAMKVLRETAT

-113 LVVAIVKAMSSALDY
+113 LVVDIVKAMSSALDY

-148 IDTDERRILLSDFGI
+148 IDSDERRILLSDFGI

-224 IAVISQHLSATPP
+224 IAVISQHLSAPPP

-246 QPLNDVL
+246 EPLNDVL
-253 ITAMGK
+253 IKAMGK
-259 SPDDRF
+259 SPEDRF

-288 NLRTAELRLPT
+288 NLRTAELKLPT
-299 VKPAEPA
+299 VT
-306 PPVAETPSAPEV
+306 PVAPEAPVVEPPSTPEV
-318 TPPPAEPVTPPVPAE
+318 TPPPVAPPPVP
-333 FSAPPAPPV
+333 PV
-342 PVAEPDPVEEPEPE
+342 VAAEPTPGPEPTPEPE
-356 PVAPE
+356 PAPTPEPEPE

-366 PVAQPQAPE
+366 PVPQPPAPE
-375 PPAPPVPQPP
+375 PPAPPVPSAPQPP
-385 SEPVLEPVS
+385 IEPVS
-394 EATPTPEPVRPE
+394 E
-406 PTPPPAP
+406 PTPPPVP
-413 APTTDPVRLPP
+413 QRGPVGPP
-424 PKPLRPEPDSSP
+424 PEPKPFRPEPDSSP

-443 PLPTPPGP
+443 PLPPSP
-451 PPMPPQRPV
+451 PPLPPQRPV

-480 AAHAGPG
+480 AAHSAPG
-487 MGRPSGPPQ
+487 VGRPSAPPQ

-508 QPGRSQS
+508 QPGRGQS
-515 SGGKSTKIWVIGGSI
+515 SGGKTKIWVIGGAI
-530 AAVVVVLIGVVLVNS
+530 AAVIVVLLGVILVNS
-545 GGDSSGSSDASGTSS
+545 GDDSSGSSDASGTRT
-560 QSSGVDKPASSSHK
+560 QSSGVDTPSSSHK
-574 PTPPL
+574 PAPPV

-598 IPEALVHRNEPGAPV
+598 IPEVLVHRNEPGAPV
-613 VTMPMPPGWVDA
+613 VTMPMPPGWADA
-625 GPQTPAFAYES
+625 GPQTPAFAYQS

-644 GAYRPSATALISR
+644 GNYRPSATALISR

-673 ELNNLPGFTATDPG
+673 ELNNLPGFAATDTG

>member
-94 GTDAAQLV
+94 GTDAAQLI

-113 LVVAIVKAMSSALDY
+113 LVVDIVKAMSSALDY

-148 IDTDERRILLSDFGI
+148 IDTDEQRILLSDFGI

-246 QPLNDVL
+246 EPLNDVL
-253 ITAMGK
+253 IKAMGK
-259 SPDDRF
+259 SPEDRF

-288 NLRTAELRLPT
+288 NLRTAELRLPPVT
-299 VKPAEPA
+299 TIA
-306 PPVAETPSAPEV
+306 PEAPVAETPSVPEV
-318 TPPPAEPVTPPVPAE
+318 TPPPVAVPVTPPVP
-333 FSAPPAPPV
+333 SAPIEPTPPPV
-342 PVAEPDPVEEPEPE
+342 PPVAETEPAESAPADDPEPE

-361 PVVQE
+361 PVAQE
-366 PVAQPQAPE
+366 PVAQPPVPE
-375 PPAPPVPQPP
+375 PPAPPPVP
-385 SEPVLEPVS
+385 SES
-394 EATPTPEPVRPE
+394 K
-406 PTPPPAP
+406 PPAT
-413 APTTDPVRLPP
+413 PTTDPVRLPP
-424 PKPLRPEPDSSP
+424 REPKPFRPEPDSSP
-436 SAPPYRQ
+436 SAPQYRQ
-443 PLPTPPGP
+443 PLPP
-451 PPMPPQRPV
+451 PPPVPLHRPV

-487 MGRPSGPPQ
+487 MGRPGGPPP

-508 QPGRSQS
+508 QPGRGQS
-515 SGGKSTKIWVIGGSI
+515 AGGRSTKIWVIGGSI
-530 AAVVVVLIGVVLVNS
+530 AAVVAVLIVVILLNS
-545 GGDSSGSSDASGTSS
+545 GDDSS
-560 QSSGVDKPASSSHK
+560 QSSGSSAQSSDQSTSSSHK
-574 PTPPL
+574 PAPPV

-598 IPEALVHRNEPGAPV
+598 IPEVLVHRNEPGAPV
-613 VTMPMPPGWVDA
+613 VTMPMPPGWADA
-625 GPQTPAFAYES
+625 GPQTPAFAYQS

-644 GAYRPSATALISR
+644 GNYRPSATALISR

-673 ELNNLPGFTATDPG
+673 ELNNLPGFTATDTG

-752 DTKIASG
+752 GTKIATG